1 MTNDYLQTVYA
12 AKLLLEKKFNIVNLN
27 LQEKL
32 IVDQF
37 IEIVCVNRGLKI
49 KTFIEEQDAASILM
63 EDNTN
68 QSLQGILTC
77 TLDLNI
83 LFSLLIVIGHN
94 GRGK

>member
-1 MTNDYLQTVYA
+1 MTNDYLQAVYA

-32 IVDQF
+32 VVDHF

-49 KTFIEEQDAASILM
+49 RTFIEEQDAASFLM

-68 QSLQGILTC
+68 QSLQGI
-77 TLDLNI
+77 
-83 LFSLLIVIGHN
+83 
-94 GRGK
+94 R

>member
-1 MTNDYLQTVYA
+1 MTNDYLQAVYA

-49 KTFIEEQDAASILM
+49 KNFIEEQDAASILL

-68 QSLQGILTC
+68 QSLQGI
-77 TLDLNI
+77 
-83 LFSLLIVIGHN
+83 
-94 GRGK
+94 R

>member
-1 MTNDYLQTVYA
+1 VTNDYLQAVYA

-32 IVDQF
+32 VVDHF

-49 KTFIEEQDAASILM
+49 RTFIEEQDAASFLM

-68 QSLQGILTC
+68 QSLQGI
-77 TLDLNI
+77 
-83 LFSLLIVIGHN
+83 
-94 GRGK
+94 R

>member
-1 MTNDYLQTVYA
+1 VTNDYLQAVYE

-32 IVDQF
+32 VVDHF

-49 KTFIEEQDAASILM
+49 RTFIEEQDAASFLM

-68 QSLQGILTC
+68 QSLQVYANAYT
-77 TLDLNI
+77 
-83 LFSLLIVIGHN
+83 
-94 GRGK
+94 